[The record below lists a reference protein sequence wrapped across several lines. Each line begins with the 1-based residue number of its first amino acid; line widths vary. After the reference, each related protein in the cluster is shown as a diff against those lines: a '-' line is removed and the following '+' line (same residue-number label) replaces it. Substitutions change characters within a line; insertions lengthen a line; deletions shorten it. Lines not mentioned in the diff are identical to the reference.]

1 MNETTDKDL
10 ATHLSITSVW
20 LWNLLK
26 DNSARHVQGM
36 AEFYGVTVS
45 DFIKRGES

>member
-1 MNETTDKDL
+1 MNETKDEKL
-10 ATHLSITSVW
+10 AQHLSITTVW

-26 DNSARHVQGM
+26 DNSPRHVQKM

-45 DFIKRGES
+45 EFIKRGE